1 MISQERPN
9 NVNALF
15 FDSPVQDD
23 ERRRLLYKGQFFVYS
38 PTASSRAL
46 CEFAQQLSEEAFAP
60 FKPTKAQFEMPPEKY
75 AAVLEVLKPKFI
87 HNPTSKKLI
96 QGLLKELGCNL
107 AKTYFDV
114 PRLRTATSDNYMT
127 SGLAYAFHP
136 HRDTWYSAPSCQ
148 INWWIPVYDIVP
160 ENCMAFH
167 PSYWTQPVKNSSRE
181 YNYYRWNKESR
192 ASAAQ
197 QIKTDTRKQPH
208 AEEPMELDPQI
219 RVVSQ
224 VGGILLFSGAHMH
237 STVPNSSGSTR
248 FSIDFRTVH
257 FDDVTTKSG
266 APNIDSECTGT
277 TLRDYLCGTDLSR
290 LPDDLVAPYDTEAPP
305 EDAVLVYQ
313 PKEIR

>member
-1 MISQERPN
+1 M
-9 NVNALF
+9 NALL

-23 ERRRLLYKGQFFVYS
+23 QRRRLLYQGQLFIYS
-38 PTASSRAL
+38 ATASSRAL
-46 CEFAQQLSEEAFAP
+46 CEFAQQLSKEAFAP
-60 FKPTKAQFEMPPEKY
+60 HDPIKAQFDMPPGEY
-75 AAVLEVLKPKFI
+75 AAILEKLKPKFI
-87 HNPTSKKLI
+87 HHPTSKKLI
-96 QGLLKELGCNL
+96 QELLRELGCDL

-114 PRLRTATSDNYMT
+114 PRLRTATSDNYLT

-136 HRDTWYSAPSCQ
+136 HRDTWYSAPQCQ

-167 PSYWTQPVKNSSRE
+167 PKYWTQPIKNGSRD

-192 ASAAQ
+192 ASAAK

-219 RVVSQ
+219 RVVCKI
-224 VGGILLFSGAHMH
+224 GGIILFSAAHMH
-237 STVPNSSGSTR
+237 STVPNTSGFTR

-257 FDDVTTKSG
+257 FDDVVTKSG

-277 TLRDYLCGTDLSR
+277 TLRDYLRGTDLSR
-290 LPDDLVAPYDTEAPP
+290 LPDDVVAPYDTEPLS
-305 EDAVLVYQ
+305 EDAVLVYEA
-313 PKEIR
+313 KSVK